1 MKKLIAFF
9 TVLFT
14 AFVLADAQTTIIM
27 EEDGGVYKIPCLV
40 NGAKM
45 KLVFDTGASK
55 VCLSEAMAEY
65 LLDNDYLSS
74 DDFVGTGKSSVAD
87 GRFVNN
93 LQLIIRDIEISGMHL
108 TGVEAVVIEGQKAP
122 LLLGQSAISKLV
134 KISINGRVLTI
145 EQGTGDK
152 DKRIDELIDKAN
164 RYMSDGLY
172 GKAKE
177 CYDEA
182 YALDGL
188 SEYGLYMYARCCMFN
203 QDFPMAKRAID
214 QVTDYQ
220 SFLDNGLNIYNTLG
234 WVYQYNGRDDDAIAY
249 YTKAINANVPEDTK
263 YYDAAYYASCIG
275 AINYF
280 NKMNY
285 NEAAKFY
292 QASIRAMELHYGLRA
307 GYLTDDCLG
316 NLKKGE
322 QSYRNDEIDRYM
334 FFWVESAEKA
344 GMYTPESYV
353 KTLCTLA
360 RNKNAMARQRCNSA
374 GIDYMSY

>member
-87 GRFVNN
+87 GRIVNN

-122 LLLGQSAISKLV
+122 LLLGQSAISKLG

-188 SEYGLYMYARCCMFN
+188 
-203 QDFPMAKRAID
+203 
-214 QVTDYQ
+214 
-220 SFLDNGLNIYNTLG
+220 
-234 WVYQYNGRDDDAIAY
+234 
-249 YTKAINANVPEDTK
+249 
-263 YYDAAYYASCIG
+263 
-275 AINYF
+275 
-280 NKMNY
+280 
-285 NEAAKFY
+285 
-292 QASIRAMELHYGLRA
+292 
-307 GYLTDDCLG
+307 
-316 NLKKGE
+316 
-322 QSYRNDEIDRYM
+322 
-334 FFWVESAEKA
+334 
-344 GMYTPESYV
+344 
-353 KTLCTLA
+353 
-360 RNKNAMARQRCNSA
+360 
-374 GIDYMSY
+374 